1 MRIININNMNILLLI
16 PKYLDLYV
24 PIVNQLSQRG
34 DCCKVLFDENLMCD
48 PYFMNK
54 SIFGMIKNYYHRF
67 QWKRRRKY
75 EHLWEEKIATDPIFN
90 IRFDVLFV
98 INGCLYHPYLLNYLK
113 TANPNIRSY
122 LYVWDSSRYY
132 DYFRFYK
139 SFDKVFSFDVNDCK
153 KYKVNFL
160 PFYWISINSPKEDH
174 KRYFMSIVG
183 SNHDGRLA
191 LVTDIARQLSLIG
204 KRNNFFRLFSERREL
219 RLEEKKEYDKWT
231 KEGSHRHELRDYNI
245 IMGKEMSEY
254 VCYQPISI
262 EDTIKIMAQS
272 EIILDTDRE
281 TQSGTT
287 PRVIW
292 ALALGKKIVST
303 NKNLKKMPFYDSKR
317 ISIIDRNNP
326 VLDID
331 FLVNPIDDLCVPDN
345 IQQLRIDRWVSFIK

>member
-1 MRIININNMNILLLI
+1 MNILLLI

-75 EHLWEEKIATDPIFN
+75 EHFWEEKIATDPIFN

-113 TANPNIRSY
+113 TDNPNIRSY

-139 SFDKVFSFDVNDCK
+139 SFDKVYTFDLKDSK
-153 KYKVNFL
+153 KFKVDFL
-160 PFYWISINSPKEDH
+160 PFYWIQMSTPIIDEK
-174 KRYFMSIVG
+174 KYFMSIVG

-191 LVTDIARQLSLIG
+191 LVSTIANQLKHIG
-204 KRNNFFRLFSERREL
+204 KCNNYFCLFSERRDLRPEEL
-219 RLEEKKEYDKWT
+219 ASYEKWSRDGT
-231 KEGSHRHELRDYNI
+231 HPQELHDFNI
-245 IMGKEMSEY
+245 ILGKEMSEFIT
-254 VCYQPISI
+254 YQSIPI
-262 EDTIKIMAQS
+262 EDTIRIMAES
-272 EIILDTDRE
+272 EVVLDTDRE